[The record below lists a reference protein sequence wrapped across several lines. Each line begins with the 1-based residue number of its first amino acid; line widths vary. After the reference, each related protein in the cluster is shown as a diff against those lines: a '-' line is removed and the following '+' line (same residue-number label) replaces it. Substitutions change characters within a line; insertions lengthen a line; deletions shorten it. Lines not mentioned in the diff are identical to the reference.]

1 MKWNLKHIVL
11 KVRSRSL
18 FRTLFFL
25 LSGPTSVL
33 FLPKAHS
40 RLQVFQSACL
50 TALIFRRGALVL
62 GWTVI
67 SETIP
72 DAGCQVSSLLFL
84 GWDEAILTSFLW
96 VTLILWAFKTS
107 NVVLPYGGN
116 RDDLVVHFFP
126 PSIKGQADGRLIVN
140 WSVGLLL
147 VKPHPTSGAYWILV
161 GYDRQKTSWFLVN
174 VKLLALSH

>member
-1 MKWNLKHIVL
+1 MFLSYAVLAIPFVKSHAKVKWNLQHIVL
-11 KVRSRSL
+11 KVWSCSW

-33 FLPKAHS
+33 FLPKAQSHLPS
-40 RLQVFQSACL
+40 EQAFQPAYL
-50 TALIFRRGALVL
+50 TALIFHSEALVL

-72 DAGCQVSSLLFL
+72 DAGCQVSSLPFL

-96 VTLILWAFKTS
+96 ATLILWAFKTS

-116 RDDLVVHFFP
+116 RDDLVVHFFSP
-126 PSIKGQADGRLIVN
+126 FYKG
-140 WSVGLLL
+140 
-147 VKPHPTSGAYWILV
+147 
-161 GYDRQKTSWFLVN
+161 TSWW
-174 VKLLALSH
+174 